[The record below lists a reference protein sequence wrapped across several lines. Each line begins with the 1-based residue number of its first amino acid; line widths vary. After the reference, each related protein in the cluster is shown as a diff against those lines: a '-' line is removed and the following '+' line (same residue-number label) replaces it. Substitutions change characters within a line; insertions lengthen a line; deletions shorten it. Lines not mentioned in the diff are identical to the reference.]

1 MAYLLKLN
9 EYLDIDD
16 FITETSDRDGE
27 AKAKA
32 DAANNKATRR
42 R

>member
-16 FITETSDRDGE
+16 FITETSERDSE

-32 DAANNKATRR
+32 EATANKARR